1 MATDDEPILD
11 LQTLIERPKI
21 AIDGKR
27 FEILS
32 PDELPL
38 ITTQR
43 AAWLG
48 RRLNKLMNAEE
59 KLSAAQQANMADVLD
74 ELASIVMEPVPAE
87 VRATLADAQKQA
99 VIEVFTM
106 LSLARK
112 AKLAG
117 AAAAGMAA
125 AHMATPS
132 TTGEPPSPGSSDSMA
147 ATPSA
152 G

>member
-27 FEILS
+27 YEILS

-38 ITTQR
+38 IATQR

-74 ELASIVMEPVPAE
+74 ELASIIMEPVPAA

-99 VIEVFTM
+99 VTEVFTM

-132 TTGEPPSPGSSDSMA
+132 ATGAPPSPGSSDSMA